1 MSRLARVWWN
11 RQKGTWCTELGGM
24 RRTLARGKGNR
35 RLAESALRKLLEEQR
50 LLADVNGA
58 ISVAGLCDLFLE
70 DAKQNLE
77 RSKYESYLYSLQK
90 LVDVHGEKFAH
101 VVEPL
106 DIAKFSREIQST
118 LNPTSQAIVLRVVQR
133 CFNWGVENRLIPP
146 HKLGRIRKPQSLRRE
161 RYLTDEEFQLLL
173 RSTNGANNHRDG
185 APFRRFLLA
194 MEWTLCRPGE
204 LAALKWDHVHF
215 DQHVA
220 ILADHKTK
228 RTGKPKIIPLIPKME
243 RLLDWIRSNQD
254 SAYCFLNARGNSW
267 RASALNLRMR
277 RLRVRTGLADVV
289 PYTLRHRGATNAIL
303 KTGDLKMTSLMLGH
317 TSTSTTERYTHLAQQ
332 HLVTFARR
340 ATASSRRGEVRT
352 GG

>member
-1 MSRLARVWWN
+1 MPRHARVWWN
-11 RQKGTWCTELGGM
+11 RQKATWCTELGGK
-24 RRTLARGKGNR
+24 RRTLAKGKSNR
-35 RLAESALRKLLEEQR
+35 RLAESILRNLLEEQR
-50 LLADVNGA
+50 LLTDVNGA

-77 RSKYESYLYSLQK
+77 RSTYDSYLYSLQK
-90 LVDVHGEKFAH
+90 LVDVHGDKHAH

-106 DIAKFSREIQST
+106 DIAKFLREIQKT

-133 CFNWGVENRLIPP
+133 CFNWGVENRLIPN
-146 HKLGRIRKPQSLRRE
+146 HKLGRIRKPRSLRRE

-194 MEWTLCRPGE
+194 MEWTFCRPGE
-204 LAALKWDHVHF
+204 LAALKWDHVHLE
-215 DQHVA
+215 QHVA
-220 ILADHKTK
+220 ILPDHKTK
-228 RTGKPKIIPLIPKME
+228 RTGKPKVIPLIPKME
-243 RLLDWIRSNQD
+243 RLLNWIRSNQN
-254 SAYCFLNARGNSW
+254 SSYCFLNARGNAW

-277 RLRVRTGLADVV
+277 RMRSRTGLSDVV

-303 KTGDLKMTSLMLGH
+303 KTGDLKMTSLLLGH
-317 TSTSTTERYTHLAQQ
+317 TSTATTERYTHLAQQ

-340 ATASSRRGEVRT
+340 ATVSSRCGEEPLA
-352 GG
+352 G